1 MRKPFSL
8 KYLSLRKRVIITFVL
23 VALSLLLVQGLLLDK
38 LDSLKQHLTLER
50 HLIQLSSNFLS
61 IKKSNTDTTTAL
73 NININQF
80 NEDLFWV
87 FTNSDHLLKQ
97 QTVTLRKSLNLIG
110 DSTSKPDTALNKSD
124 IFNKIEEIDLFLTTS
139 SKRLREHS
147 VEQLEHTYQFTIS
160 SVLIDLIVFILSFI
174 LIFGGVIT
182 PIKSLHVLR
191 KLIREVSENGD
202 LSIQYELRGDNEID
216 QVGNEFNILIFSMRH
231 TLKKSVSTIEQITAN
246 AKQLSINIEQTNNG
260 IQQQQQQ
267 SSQAATSTSALTKKS
282 EDIINN
288 TSQALTATES
298 AHQQAKD
305 GSESVHDVIKS
316 IETVASDTESIANIV
331 NLLIT
336 KTENINNM
344 VDAIESI
351 ASQTNLLALNAAIEA
366 ARAGESGRGFAVV
379 ADEVRALAVRTQ
391 KSTEDIKNTTEELL
405 TYVNKANNEIIDT
418 QNNVTDSVSKA
429 NIADDKL
436 KNILKST
443 DTIKRMNSEI
453 SESAQHQHSD
463 ALDVHQ
469 NIDSIKNIINLISQ
483 TSNIVTAV
491 SHEMDGLTSDLS
503 QELGHF
509 KNPEDE
515 TPEKDN
521 NNDGIDL
528 F

>member
-1 MRKPFSL
+1 M
-8 KYLSLRKRVIITFVL
+8 IITFVL
-23 VALSLLLVQGLLLDK
+23 VVLSLILVQGLLLDK
-38 LDSLKQHLTLER
+38 LDSLKQHLALER
-50 HLIQLSSNFLS
+50 HLIKLSSNFLS
-61 IKKSNTDTTTAL
+61 IQKSNTKIDNTTL
-73 NININQF
+73 NTNINQF
-80 NEDLFWV
+80 NEDLFWL
-87 FTNSDHLLKQ
+87 FTNSEHLLKQ
-97 QTVTLRKSLNLIG
+97 QTTSLRKSLNIEY
-110 DSTSKPDTALNKSD
+110 DSTAKLNTALNKSD
-124 IFNKIEEIDLFLTTS
+124 IFNNIEEINLFLTTTS
-139 SKRLREHS
+139 QILREHS
-147 VEQLEHTYQFTIS
+147 INHFEHTYQFTIS
-160 SVLIDLIVFILSFI
+160 SVLIDLFIFILSLV
-174 LIFGGVIT
+174 LIYGGVIT
-182 PIKSLHVLR
+182 PIKSLPILR
-191 KLIREVSENGD
+191 KLIRKVSENGD
-202 LSIQYELRGDNEID
+202 LSIQYELKGDNEID

-267 SSQAATSTSALTKKS
+267 SSQAETSTSALTKKS

-305 GSESVHDVIKS
+305 GSDSVHDIIKS

-344 VDAIESI
+344 VDSIESI

-379 ADEVRALAVRTQ
+379 ADEVRALAVRT
-391 KSTEDIKNTTEELL
+391 KNSTEDIKKTTEELL
-405 TYVNKANNEIIDT
+405 TYVNKANNEIINT

-429 NIADDKL
+429 NIAEDKL
-436 KNILKST
+436 NNILKST
-443 DTIKRMNSEI
+443 NTIKRMNSEI

-463 ALDVHQ
+463 ALDVHK
-469 NIDSIKNIINLISQ
+469 NIDSIKNIIGLISQ

-491 SHEMDGLTSDLS
+491 SHEMDDLTSELS

-515 TPEKDN
+515 PPEEDN
-521 NNDGIDL
+521 DSDGIDL